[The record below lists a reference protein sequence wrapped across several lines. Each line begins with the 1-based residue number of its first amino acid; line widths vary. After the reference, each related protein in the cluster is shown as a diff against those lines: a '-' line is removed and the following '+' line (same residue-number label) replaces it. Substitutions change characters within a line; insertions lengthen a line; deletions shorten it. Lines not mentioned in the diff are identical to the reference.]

1 MENLLKKEYLHL
13 GTDHIYKELWQNIQ
27 MDQIYPLSK
36 PYGGIWAS
44 HTRFDDNRICD
55 WIDYLA
61 DDDYELER
69 LKYQKS
75 WLIKFKENI
84 RFLQVNDSNDFK
96 NLKESGFTKSVTSKL
111 IDLNYNV
118 EDIPYYEKISEF
130 YDLLYVN
137 PNANPS
143 LKKYCFNTM
152 LALNPDAIE
161 YYKSVMLDIE
171 KQTIIKYEE
180 KKKLTEPTQKYYDL
194 VKYIN
199 GSFKN
204 IGFSG
209 NYQEYILKLN
219 SYKKELTKIIK
230 NNIDD
235 KYLNDVKTNTLIDTI
250 IQNSYREKYLEKQK
264 TLLKQA

>member
-44 HTRFDDNRICD
+44 HTRFDD
-55 WIDYLA
+55 
-61 DDDYELER
+61 
-69 LKYQKS
+69 
-75 WLIKFKENI
+75 KENI

-264 TLLKQA
+264 ILLKQA

>member
-61 DDDYELER
+61 NDDYELER

-75 WLIKFKENI
+75 CLIKFKENI

-137 PNANPS
+137 PNANPC

-235 KYLNDVKTNTLIDTI
+235 KYLNDINTNALIDTI

>member
-1 MENLLKKEYLHL
+1 MIGL
-13 GTDHIYKELWQNIQ
+13 IISRW
-27 MDQIYPLSK
+27 
-36 PYGGIWAS
+36 
-44 HTRFDDNRICD
+44 
-55 WIDYLA
+55 
-61 DDDYELER
+61 DYELER

-75 WLIKFKENI
+75 CLIKFKWKY

-194 VKYIN
+194 VKYLN
-199 GSFKN
+199 NAFKDIEFN
-204 IGFSG
+204 G

-219 SYKKELTKIIK
+219 SFKNDLLNMLKTDIK
-230 NNIDD
+230 D
-235 KYLNDVKTNTLIDTI
+235 KYLDDVNTNILIDTI
-250 IQNSYREKYLEKQK
+250 IQNLYREKYLEKQK
-264 TLLKQA
+264 ILLKQA

>member
-1 MENLLKKEYLHL
+1 
-13 GTDHIYKELWQNIQ
+13 
-27 MDQIYPLSK
+27 
-36 PYGGIWAS
+36 
-44 HTRFDDNRICD
+44 
-55 WIDYLA
+55 
-61 DDDYELER
+61 
-69 LKYQKS
+69 
-75 WLIKFKENI
+75 
-84 RFLQVNDSNDFK
+84 
-96 NLKESGFTKSVTSKL
+96 
-111 IDLNYNV
+111 
-118 EDIPYYEKISEF
+118 
-130 YDLLYVN
+130 
-137 PNANPS
+137 
-143 LKKYCFNTM
+143 M

-235 KYLNDVKTNTLIDTI
+235 KYLIDTI

-264 TLLKQA
+264 ILLKQA